1 MAILAKDPANSMQ
14 SDSKNSES
22 SAWDLVT
29 VIGVNGEILRQS
41 AGLESVLGYHSDE
54 VLGGNV
60 LDFIFPDDVTAGKRV
75 LYQATREPG
84 ASLPFEFRL
93 LHRDGSW
100 RWLETV
106 FSNSTPETDS
116 VEIVCSSREVT
127 GRVRERR
134 ELAENERRFRA
145 IVENSLEV
153 VKLVSTT
160 GTLLYANPAFGE
172 MYGYDPVESVAAK
185 MNVLDYIHPDDLP
198 RVVEDTERTLSEIGA
213 YQALGEDSDRTFGNM
228 TEYRFLGAD
237 GTYRWIEGV
246 GTYLPNEP
254 GVEGVIVHARDITGR
269 REAETALRE
278 SEQLRRVV
286 TGGAPIILFA
296 LDSEGIFTLSE
307 GQGISALG
315 LEQNEVVGSS
325 VFELHGSEPR
335 ILENNRRALSG
346 EEVTDVVEHDGFHY
360 ETRYSP
366 LLGDDGRLE
375 GAICIAT
382 DVTERIWA
390 ESESRMKD
398 RALEASSNGIL
409 ITDPSLE
416 DNPIIYVNPA
426 FRRISGYEPG
436 EILGRNC
443 RVFQN
448 EDRDQPE
455 LPALAEAMAEG
466 REHSC
471 TIRNY
476 RKDGTLFYNEL
487 YVAPVLDASGNL
499 KHFVGIQND
508 VTERRM
514 LEEELSYRAFHD
526 ALTGLPNRRLFMDR
540 VENALARAARRGE
553 SVSVLFMDID
563 DFKTINDDSGH
574 RAGDEILTVVAD
586 RLKECLRPGDTIC
599 RMGGDEFVLMLENT
613 GKDEIA
619 GLLERIIGALQAPIE
634 LGERSISP
642 TASFGVAVAPS
653 GKARG
658 YSPEDLL
665 READNA
671 MYRVKHHSKADYE
684 VSVLGGTDPTTPTTD

>member
-1 MAILAKDPANSMQ
+1 MQ
-14 SDSKNSES
+14 SDSKNVES

-29 VIGVNGEILRQS
+29 VIGAKGEILRHS
-41 AGLESVLGYHSDE
+41 SGLESVLGYRSDE

-60 LDFIFPDDVTAGKRV
+60 LDFIFTEDVTAGKSA
-75 LYQATREPG
+75 LYQVMREPG
-84 ASLPFEFRL
+84 VSLPFESRL

-106 FSNSTPETDS
+106 FSNSTLETGS
-116 VEIVCSSREVT
+116 GEIVCSSREVT
-127 GRVRERR
+127 GRVQDRR
-134 ELAENERRFRA
+134 ELAENELRFRA
-145 IVENSLEV
+145 IVESSLEI
-153 VKLVSTT
+153 VKLVSPT
-160 GTLLYANPAFGE
+160 GTLLYANPAFE
-172 MYGYDPVESVAAK
+172 EIYGYDPVQSVAAG

-198 RVVEDTERTLSEIGA
+198 RVVEDTQRTLSKIDA
-213 YQALGEDSDRTFGNM
+213 DQATGEDSKRTFGHT
-228 TEYRFLGAD
+228 TEYRFMDAN

-246 GTYLPNEP
+246 GTYLLNEP
-254 GVEGVIVHARDITGR
+254 GVEGVIVHARDITSR
-269 REAETALRE
+269 REAEMALRE
-278 SEQLRRVV
+278 SEQLRRAV

-296 LDSEGIFTLSE
+296 LDSEGVFTLSE
-307 GQGISALG
+307 GQGVSALG

-325 VFELHGSEPR
+325 VFELHSSEPK

-346 EEVTDVVEHDGFHY
+346 EEVTDVVEHGGFHY

-366 LLGDDGRLE
+366 LLSDDGRLE

-382 DVTERIWA
+382 DVTERVRA

-398 RALEASSNGIL
+398 LALEASSNGIL

-426 FRRISGYEPG
+426 FQRISGYEPS

-448 EDRDQPE
+448 EDHDQPE
-455 LPALAEAMAEG
+455 LSVLAEAIAEG
-466 REHSC
+466 REYSC

-487 YVAPVLDASGNL
+487 YVAPMLDASGNL

-540 VENALARAARRGE
+540 LENALARAGRRSE

-563 DFKTINDDSGH
+563 DFKTINDERGH
-574 RAGDEILTVVAD
+574 RTGDEILTVVAD

-599 RMGGDEFVLMLENT
+599 RMGGDEFVLMLETT
-613 GKDEIA
+613 GKDEVT

-634 LGERSISP
+634 LGERSISL
-642 TASFGVAVAPS
+642 TSSLGVAVAPP
-653 GKARG
+653 GEALG
-658 YSPEDLL
+658 HSPEDLL

-671 MYRVKHHSKADYE
+671 MYRVKHQSKADYE
-684 VSVLGGTDPTTPTTD
+684 VFVLGGSNPAPPATD